1 MALQEVE
8 TPVFWIVAGPNGSGK
23 STLYGNTDIE
33 GFGRSVWII
42 NPDLLTVRLREK
54 EGLDTLAANGE
65 ALSRIQAW
73 LEASINAHQTVGVET
88 VLSTGKYRPL
98 VEKARSLGFEIRL
111 LYVTLQNENLNIER
125 VRMRVD
131 AGGHDVPKNK
141 IIERRK
147 RSFQQLTWFL
157 EQADMALIFDNSGI
171 SPKLVGRKAKGLVTI
186 DPNAPNEIITAA
198 KNLGDQVPT
207 PAGRNPHEQATR

>member
-8 TPVFWIVAGPNGSGK
+8 TPIFWIVAGPNGSGK

-54 EGLDTLAANGE
+54 ERLNILEANGE
-65 ALSRIQAW
+65 ALNRIQAW

-98 VEKARSLGFEIRL
+98 VEKAKSLGFEIRL
-111 LYVTLQNENLNIER
+111 LYVTLQNASLNIER
-125 VRMRVD
+125 VRMRVA
-131 AGGHDVPKNK
+131 AGGHDVPEDK
-141 IIERRK
+141 IIERRE
-147 RSFQQLTWFL
+147 RSFRQLAWFL

-171 SPKLVGRKAKGLVTI
+171 SPTLVGRKVKGVVTI
-186 DPNAPNEIITAA
+186 DPNAPREIINAA
-198 KNLGDQVPT
+198 Q
-207 PAGRNPHEQATR
+207 NPDG